1 MKRKMVKKHSSKTV
15 FIRRSNDDETDP
27 RTIKERH
34 ENTKEKLNKLLNK
47 KSITTNNQSASNQ
60 VDITDTSGTNIVKVN
75 TLIANIS
82 QTKANHGENL
92 LVPSSSVVNK

>member
-1 MKRKMVKKHSSKTV
+1 MKRKIVKKHSSKTV
-15 FIRRSNDDETDP
+15 FIRRSNDYETDP

-92 LVPSSSVVNK
+92 LVPTSSVVNK